1 MFGVEEDVYP
11 SLWSLKIN
19 GQVDTL
25 ICQTT
30 WSVPSS
36 SPDPNDQP
44 PNPSGRPAVTAIWL
58 MKYEPGSRGIIGN
71 GPLRLS
77 TATR

>member
-1 MFGVEEDVYP
+1 LLDKVIKFKKKGASKMFGVEEDVYP

-36 SPDPNDQP
+36 SPNLSNRP
-44 PNPSGRPAVTAIWL
+44 PISA
-58 MKYEPGSRGIIGN
+58 S
-71 GPLRLS
+71 
-77 TATR
+77 